1 MAKDLFNPARFTNCG
16 LLCAKTN
23 PYKTGSVH
31 TASEQNKFISVLQK
45 VTGINASSNTA
56 AKYLKRAAKLVEVS
70 NRIYGSKYVPDGW
83 KKGITK
89 VRETLFPGEDKLLKT
104 MEKFNPVAFSNV
116 VSGMEDVAD
125 RVRSGRLKLKDVK
138 GLVNDIGNLA
148 NAAQDLLSGDSP
160 VNPENSCFCD
170 KPINYAR
177 FVADWYFPK
186 YSSLYVVQFIMNGD
200 LQGSQDGSSTTSPVD
215 ETQQGR
221 FAFLCTKVSRPGIK
235 FDTQEVNRYNTR
247 IHVHTKSKFDDL
259 TLEFVDDD
267 RNTVHAAY
275 TTLMSYYTPNA
286 NFSGNITYNSLFNFA
301 NVGNGLSNA
310 TTMFSDNQTVFS
322 SSVAEMNRFHTGK
335 LGQVEIAPPSNS
347 SAIHSI
353 VVYHLF
359 RFGNKLNKYTYYNP
373 IIKEMSLTDLDTTGD
388 TISSANMTFDFA
400 NMTFDEFDIANNKIE
415 FDQIRKLVAVPEA
428 EEWSDVS
435 PDVKIEY
442 GISSA
447 SVLGGNNTTEMKL
460 SRLQTV
466 EGFKNRKKSL
476 KERMKEGIKNFLD
489 KMAKDIK
496 NKIMNSKLV
505 QSVKSGLNKL
515 KENVKQFEAKS
526 AGVIKFP
533 GSDNIFV
540 ETATSEINAAVPSNF
555 NFNLS
560 GTPVPLGQINLD
572 INKDAFVDKLGIDLK
587 APAIS
592 IKSEDLDRLKKGIF

>member
-16 LLCAKTN
+16 LQCAKAN
-23 PYKTGSVH
+23 PYKTSSVH

-89 VRETLFPGEDKLLKT
+89 VTEHLFPGEDKLLKS
-104 MEKFNPVAFSNV
+104 MEKFNPIAFSNV

-200 LQGSQDGSSTTSPVD
+200 LQDRSNPDGSSTPIHVD

-247 IHVHTKSKFDDL
+247 INVHTKSKFDDL

-267 RNTVHAAY
+267 RNTVHKAY
-275 TTLMSYYTPNA
+275 TTLMTYYAPNA
-286 NFSGNITYNSLFNFA
+286 NFSGDITYNNLFDFA
-301 NVGNGLSNA
+301 NVDGISNA
-310 TTMFSDNQTVFS
+310 IKATFTDNQTVFS
-322 SSVAEMNRFHTGK
+322 SSVAEMNRFHTGI
-335 LGQVEIAPPSNS
+335 LGQVEISAPSNS

-373 IIKEMSLTDLDTTGD
+373 IIKEMSLTDLETTGD

-400 NMTFDEFDIANNKIE
+400 NMTFDDFDIAKNKIE
-415 FDQIRKLVAVPEA
+415 FDKIRKLVAVPEA

-442 GISSA
+442 GNSSA

-466 EGFKNRKKSL
+466 EGFKDRKKSL
-476 KERMKEGIKNFLD
+476 KERMKEGIKNFL
-489 KMAKDIK
+489 KNMAKDIK
-496 NKIMNSKLV
+496 NRIMNSDLV

-515 KENVKQFEAKS
+515 KENVKKFEANS

-533 GSDNIFV
+533 GGDVFEL
-540 ETATSEINAAVPSNF
+540 ETTKFTVQATLPNSFDEFA
-555 NFNLS
+555 
-560 GTPVPLGQINLD
+560 GTP
-572 INKDAFVDKLGIDLK
+572 DKSIEQQETNQK

-592 IKSEDLDRLKKGIF
+592 KKSEDLDRLKKGIF